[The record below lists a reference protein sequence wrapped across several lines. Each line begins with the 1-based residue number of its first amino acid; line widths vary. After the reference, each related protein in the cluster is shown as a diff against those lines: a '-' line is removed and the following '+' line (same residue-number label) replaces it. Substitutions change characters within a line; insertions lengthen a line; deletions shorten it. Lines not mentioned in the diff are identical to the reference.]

1 MELNPGEERLRPT
14 QTRPGVKGNK
24 GLMTAHVQTFGKGP
38 VVRSNPDFRAS
49 LTRIR
54 DGLPPRSPATP
65 SPSSTAQGVPPNAKT
80 LSDLCYVLRSKNA
93 GPYEITLDA
102 IFVSEAAYRYA
113 RESGVLLP
121 ENVAK
126 AIGVPLEDII
136 WQGFYEPALSFK
148 VTIPRYRDGRKSAAG
163 GFGENDV
170 HASQKHM
177 GLALIKLPEKST
189 RLSLQSL
196 KNIGAVNGALV
207 ATALGIG
214 GWSLVRGVLKTRHR

>member
-1 MELNPGEERLRPT
+1 
-14 QTRPGVKGNK
+14 
-24 GLMTAHVQTFGKGP
+24 MTAHVQTFGKGP
-38 VVRSNPDFRAS
+38 IVRSSPEFRAS

-54 DGLPPRSPATP
+54 DSLPHSGPAVP
-65 SPSSTAQGVPPNAKT
+65 SPSSTAQGIPPNAKT

-93 GPYEITLDA
+93 GPFEITLDA

-126 AIGVPLEDII
+126 AVGVPLEDII

-148 VTIPRYRDGRKSAAG
+148 VTIPRYKDGKKSAAG

-177 GLALIKLPEKST
+177 GLALIRLPEKST
-189 RLSLQSL
+189 ELSLQSL
-196 KNIGAVNGALV
+196 KNIGTVNRVLV

-214 GWSLVRGVLKTRHR
+214 GWSILRTVLRARRR